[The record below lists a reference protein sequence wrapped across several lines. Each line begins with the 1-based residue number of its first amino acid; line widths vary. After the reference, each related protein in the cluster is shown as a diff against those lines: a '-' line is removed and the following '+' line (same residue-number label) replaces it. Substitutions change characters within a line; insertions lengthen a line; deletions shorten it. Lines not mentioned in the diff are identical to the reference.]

1 VVEQIADLF
10 HTTRLTEVKTQQVAR
25 SRGQRCGDIELET
38 YLTDVE
44 GPFNLV
50 IDLCMVHQRWE
61 RSSNPGT
68 VLNGKL
74 HYALPADIDKSLH
87 AAAVEKILEYCAD
100 DNNRPSN
107 SISFMHALST

>member
-1 VVEQIADLF
+1 
-10 HTTRLTEVKTQQVAR
+10 
-25 SRGQRCGDIELET
+25 
-38 YLTDVE
+38 
-44 GPFNLV
+44 
-50 IDLCMVHQRWE
+50 M
-61 RSSNPGT
+61 